1 MKMSNQTFNPYNV
14 TDIIYQDNVIY
25 ISNGLHDYMINN
37 FFVAFA
43 MGVLFGVIIGLNAY
57 LFTAFIKTHLKIEE

>member
-1 MKMSNQTFNPYNV
+1 MFSRDLIN
-14 TDIIYQDNVIY
+14 TDMLYQNDIVY
-25 ISNGLHDYMINN
+25 LSNGLHDYMLNN

-57 LFTAFIKTHLKIEE
+57 LITDYIKKCIENKK